1 MSYALN
7 QLNQMSQDEF
17 VAIVGPVF
25 EHTPRIAEKASLAR
39 PFANFEELHQAMVNV
54 VEQMKPEEQFAL
66 ICAHPD
72 LGTKAKMADASV
84 KEQSGVGLDRL
95 SPEEFDRFLG
105 LNQVYRDRFGFPFII
120 AVRNHTKESILDAFE
135 VRSNHSLEEEKQQAL
150 NEICQIARFRL
161 EDLVKD

>member
-1 MSYALN
+1 MSYSLT

-17 VAIVGPVF
+17 VAVVGAVF
-25 EHTPRIAEKASLAR
+25 EHTPSIAEQAGSKR
-39 PFANFEELHQAMVNV
+39 PFADVSELYQTMVKAVNEMSSEEKL
-54 VEQMKPEEQFAL
+54 AL

-84 KEQSGVGLDRL
+84 KEQSEVGLDRL
-95 SPEEFDRFLG
+95 SSEEFDRFLR

-135 VRSNHSLEEEKQQAL
+135 IRSNHSMEEEKQQAL
-150 NEICQIARFRL
+150 SEICQIAQFRL